1 MLRLQEGQ
9 LSLRQAARNLREPP
23 IWCLSSAGPLLRCFF
38 GTYILA
44 QEMPVFD
51 ADCPEILI
59 PDNGAATQ
67 VLGPEVSGR
76 EEGMLQ

>member
-1 MLRLQEGQ
+1 MVPFQRG
-9 LSLRQAARNLREPP
+9 
-23 IWCLSSAGPLLRCFF
+23 SSAQLLFL
-38 GTYILA
+38 GYIRA
-44 QEMPVFD
+44 QEMPVFYAGV
-51 ADCPEILI
+51 ADCPESLI